1 MPISFKRP
9 SAAGS
14 GPRTQT
20 AFRLSIPLLERV
32 DALVERRR
40 AEFPGVNFTR
50 ADIVRSL
57 LTVALDLEDAKRG
70 KLKDR

>member
-1 MPISFKRP
+1 M
-9 SAAGS
+9 AGS
-14 GPRTQT
+14 ELRTTQT
-20 AFRLSIPLLERV
+20 AFRLSISLLERV

-50 ADIVRSL
+50 ADVVRSL

-70 KLKDR
+70 KPKSR